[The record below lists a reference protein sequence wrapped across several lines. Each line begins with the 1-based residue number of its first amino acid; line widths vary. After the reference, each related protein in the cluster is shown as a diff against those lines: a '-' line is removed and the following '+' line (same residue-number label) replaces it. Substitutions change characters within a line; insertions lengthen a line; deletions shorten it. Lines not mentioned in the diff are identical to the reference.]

1 MFKTKFISTY
11 SFAKLNRSVSK
22 IIRETVDS
30 TGSLAEKIMK
40 GNIDA
45 AEYDPLTKFTKR
57 KRREGIGWA
66 GKKVKPTSSTVPL
79 RQTDSLYNS
88 LSYIKKDQTIKMNAY
103 GKMHHKGFTNMS
115 GLNVPPRPFMDLQ
128 PGKKGFFFNK
138 PDKMLSATKTV
149 GVAVTEKGIIRKLQK
164 AFKK

>member
-1 MFKTKFISTY
+1 MFKTKFTTTY
-11 SFAKLNRSVSK
+11 SFAKLNKSVDK
-22 IIRETVDS
+22 ILRESVDDI
-30 TGSLAEKIMK
+30 GQAAEKIMK
-40 GNIDA
+40 GNIDDA
-45 AEYDPLTKFTKR
+45 NYPELRPFTIKMR
-57 KRREGIGWA
+57 KKGEGWDRD
-66 GKKVKPTSSTVPL
+66 VPPTSSTVPL

>member
-11 SFAKLNRSVSK
+11 SFAKLIRSVSK

-79 RQTDSLYNS
+79 RQTDSLYNR
-88 LSYIKKDQTIKMNAY
+88 LKYIKKDQTIKMNIY
-103 GKMHHKGFTNMS
+103 GKEHHKGFTNLS
-115 GLNVPPRPFMDLQ
+115 NRKVPARPFMDIESKDFDTIMKAKQ
-128 PGKKGFFFNK
+128 
-138 PDKMLSATKTV
+138 KTM
-149 GVAVTEKGIIRKLQK
+149 GRKLKK